1 MFSSSC
7 CVCYA
12 YYLYL
17 PSSCNARS
25 RSSFDLANCS
35 LALSNSYFN
44 FIFSSTIYDLNFPIS
59 TSSLPILCN
68 SSVCTSHFYFNSAT
82 KAASYDDACPSL
94 LASLILIYPSETS
107 SYSRLTWSLSYPI
120 FPAMLSSSSSC
131 SSLVSS
137 IAFFTYLS
145 CSDSLS
151 IIFCFALSSVYAASS
166 TYFFSRLASSACFLS
181 SSILELEATA
191 VASRFSRVPTS
202 KFAFSASDFTY

>member
-1 MFSSSC
+1 MFSRSC
-7 CVCYA
+7 YVCYA

-17 PSSCNARS
+17 TSSCNARS
-25 RSSFDLANCS
+25 RSPFDLANCS

-44 FIFSSTIYDLNFPIS
+44 FIFSSTNYDLNLPIS

-68 SSVCTSHFYFNSAT
+68 SCDCTSHFYFNSLT

-137 IAFFTYLS
+137 IAFLTYLS

-151 IIFCFALSSVYAASS
+151 IIFCLALSSVYAASS
-166 TYFFSRLASSACFLS
+166 TYFLSRLASSTCFLS
-181 SSILELEATA
+181 SSILELEAMA